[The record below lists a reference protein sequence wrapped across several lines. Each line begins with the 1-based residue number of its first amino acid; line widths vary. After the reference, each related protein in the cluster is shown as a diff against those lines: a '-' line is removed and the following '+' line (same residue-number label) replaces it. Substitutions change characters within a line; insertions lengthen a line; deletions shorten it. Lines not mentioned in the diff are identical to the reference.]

1 MNSKP
6 LASTPCRLLLLALLA
21 AGALLVAAP
30 RAGAAPC
37 GDSFSATVG
46 NGWNTDANWS
56 KGETPSAEENVC
68 LEAGSAAVIAAGQ
81 SAGAATVTG
90 PVPVRIEA
98 GGSLTIA
105 TSADL
110 QGANVV
116 DGEILG
122 AGATVTLKSGSLVGT
137 GTIAPRFINEAGTV
151 EPGGD
156 GAVGTMSFGSQYAQ
170 DEAGTLDL
178 DLASDSSFDRL
189 QPPANQNALIAGHI
203 DVAVLGGYAP
213 AVGTTWDFVSGIGG
227 ASWFGT
233 ASPSQF
239 SVHSVPGGAEV
250 RLDSALP
257 SDGETPTDGA
267 PESNGPTQT
276 IDPIQDVP
284 MSPVDSS
291 TQGQSSSPLAPSG
304 SASTEVTGQCSE
316 PLTLRAA
323 IKGGHLTLT
332 GTAPRSAAGKRV
344 RILRGARAVA
354 KAKVRANGS
363 FRAKASAPKRS
374 RRASV
379 AYVAAIG
386 RLRSCPVRLR

>member
-37 GDSFSATVG
+37 EDSFSATVG

-56 KGETPSAEENVC
+56 KGETPSVEENVC

-81 SAGAATVTG
+81 SAGAATVAG

-116 DGEILG
+116 DGAIDG

-156 GAVGTMSFGSQYAQ
+156 GAVGTLSLDSQYAQ

-189 QPPANQNALIAGHI
+189 QLPANQNALIAGYVN
-203 DVAVLGGYAP
+203 VAVLGAYAP

-233 ASPSQF
+233 ASPSHF
-239 SVHSVPGGAEV
+239 SVHSFPGGAEL

-257 SDGETPTDGA
+257 SGGETPTDGA

-323 IKGGHLTLT
+323 VKGGHLMLS

-344 RILRGARAVA
+344 RILRGAKAVA

-363 FRAKASAPKRS
+363 FRAKAPAPKRS

-386 RLRSCPVRLR
+386 SLRSCSVRLR